1 MEDLVTTKH
10 TKRYEQLRKRVDALE
25 SGNPVTAV
33 DREQAEALRQVIERL
48 EALEQLLAKRT
59 EV

>member
-1 MEDLVTTKH
+1 MENLVTIQH
-10 TKRYEQLRKRVDALE
+10 TKRYDELRKRVDALE

-33 DREQAEALRQVIERL
+33 DREQAESLRQVIERL

-59 EV
+59 KV